1 MRTVTRGALSFFG
14 LSLLLS
20 GDLMGEVAQP
30 GAQGG
35 IPPEVE
41 PATRIERSN
50 LSSVR
55 L

>member
-1 MRTVTRGALSFFG
+1 MRTVTRGALTFFG

-35 IPPEVE
+35 IPPELIKADTPQGE
-41 PATRIERSN
+41 S
-50 LSSVR
+50 
-55 L
+55 